1 MKFLYASGQKPLDG
15 YTVKRGIGCGGF
27 GEVYFGVSD
36 SGKEVAL
43 KCIRQNLDIELRG
56 INQCLNLKHPHL
68 VHLYDLK
75 QDAQG
80 ENWLIM
86 EFVNGES
93 LNAILNRFPQGL
105 PHDLVGQWFQQL
117 AGAVHYLHDN
127 GIVHRDLKP
136 ANIFIE
142 NGLIKVGDY
151 GLCKFIAGSQH
162 QEQTQNIGTVHYM
175 APEIS
180 TGNYNRQVDIYAAGV
195 ILYEMLTGKVPFDGE
210 SAGEILMKHLT
221 ARPDLSVI
229 PPPFVPILEK
239 ALHKNPHLRHST
251 MAEIGKEVAAL
262 TGTRD
267 AQPAVVQT
275 LAPGWQSVSRAP
287 APTLA
292 QPTPSGLAVTEVHA
306 SRSRVAA
313 ISATLLAALA
323 LALMFSM
330 AWALVFERGDWRALA
345 PTFFLSAVCS
355 WACLIPGKLWTSV
368 VDDSWQRR
376 LVLMCLGLVVGLFA
390 LWLDGYP
397 LPWPWQPD
405 GTESLSPAPRSLA
418 GTRHPFYSVL
428 YPDNHTLPVI
438 AGWVSYFGLMF
449 LVLRWWK
456 DVEEQR
462 AHRFSL
468 HAFLA
473 TAFWAFILLFLLPT
487 AHERQIGFSTMVLT
501 SAIVQAVSPCTQPAP
516 PRGKRL
522 RLRYA

>member
-75 QDAQG
+75 KDAQG
-80 ENWLIM
+80 DHWLIM

-93 LNAILNRFPQGL
+93 LHGVLQRFPSGL
-105 PHDLVGQWFQQL
+105 PHDLVGPWFGQL
-117 AGAVHYLHDN
+117 TSAVHHLHDN

-151 GLCKFIAGSQH
+151 GLCKFIAGTQH

-180 TGNYNRQVDIYAAGV
+180 TGNYNRQVDIYAAG
-195 ILYEMLTGKVPFDGE
+195 IMLYEMLTGRVPFDGE

-221 ARPDLSVI
+221 ARPDLSAV
-229 PPPFVPILEK
+229 PPAYVPILEK
-239 ALHKNPHLRHST
+239 ALHKNPVLRQAT
-251 MAEIGKEVAAL
+251 MAELGKEVAAVA
-262 TGTRD
+262 GPHD
-267 AQPAVVQT
+267 VKPIA
-275 LAPGWQSVSRAP
+275 APMPSWDNVGRMS
-287 APTLA
+287 APTGNGA
-292 QPTPSGLAVTEVHA
+292 TPSGLAETQVHTP
-306 SRSRVAA
+306 RSLVAV
-313 ISATLLAALA
+313 IGGMLLIALA
-323 LALMFSM
+323 LALLLSM
-330 AWALVFERGDWRALA
+330 AWALIFQRGDWRALA
-345 PTFFLSAVCS
+345 PTFFLSTACS
-355 WACLIPGKLWTSV
+355 WILLVPGKLWQRT

-376 LVLMCLGLVVGLFA
+376 LVLMSLGLAVGAFA
-390 LWLDGYP
+390 LWIDGYP
-397 LPWPWQPD
+397 LPWQSDAAEVLAPAS
-405 GTESLSPAPRSLA
+405 TSLVEARD
-418 GTRHPFYSVL
+418 PFYDAL
-428 YPDNHTLPVI
+428 YPENHSLPTL
-438 AGWVSYFGLMF
+438 AAWLSYFGLMF
-449 LVLRWWK
+449 LVVRWWK

-462 AHRFSL
+462 QQRFSMHSL
-468 HAFLA
+468 LA
-473 TAFWAFILLFLLPT
+473 TCFWAYILLFLLPT
-487 AHERQIGFSTMVLT
+487 AHERQIGFATMAVT
-501 SAIVQAVSPCTQPAP
+501 SVIVQLASPCKQSAP

-522 RLRYA
+522 RLKYA

>member
-1 MKFLYASGQKPLDG
+1 MKFLYASGQRPLDG

-68 VHLYDLK
+68 VHLYDLRK
-75 QDAQG
+75 DAQG

-93 LNAILNRFPQGL
+93 LHAILHRFPQGV

-117 AGAVHYLHDN
+117 AAAVHYLHDN

-142 NGLIKVGDY
+142 NGLVKVGDY

-175 APEIS
+175 APEMS
-180 TGNYNRQVDIYAAGV
+180 TGNYNRQVDIYAAGI

-221 ARPDLSVI
+221 ARPDFSMV
-229 PPPFVPILEK
+229 PPPFVAILDK
-239 ALHKNPHLRHST
+239 ALHKNPMLRHGT
-251 MAEIGKEVAAL
+251 MAELGKELAAATGPRDSEPAPAANVAAS
-262 TGTRD
+262 
-267 AQPAVVQT
+267 
-275 LAPGWQSVSRAP
+275 WQSLGRTP
-287 APTLA
+287 ASLP
-292 QPTPSGLAVTEVHA
+292 PPPSPSGLAVTEVHN
-306 SRSRVAA
+306 SRSRVAQ
-313 ISATLLAALA
+313 ISTMLLAALV
-323 LALMFSM
+323 LALLMSM
-330 AWALVFERGDWRALA
+330 GWALVFQRGDWRALA

-355 WACLIPGKLWTSV
+355 WACLIPGRLWTTV

-376 LVLMCLGLVVGLFA
+376 LVLMSLGLAVGLFA
-390 LWLDGYP
+390 LWLDGNPLP
-397 LPWPWQPD
+397 LPWEPN
-405 GTESLSPAPRSLA
+405 GTDSLAPAPRTLSE
-418 GTRHPFYSVL
+418 TRHPFYSAL
-428 YPDNHTLPVI
+428 YPENHTLPVI
-438 AGWVSYFGLMF
+438 AGWLSYFGLMF

-456 DVEEQR
+456 DVEQQR
-462 AHRFSL
+462 AQRFSF

-501 SAIVQAVSPCTQPAP
+501 SAIVQAVSPCKQPAP